1 MGKKRKQA
9 MSSAEAQIGNVVGI
23 DPHKHTLS
31 AAVVDQRGGLLGCR
45 HFPVSAKGHQALE
58 TWVLSLGPVLR
69 WGIEGASGLGRH
81 TALYLLT
88 RAQDVR
94 DVCPNRTAERAR
106 NRRQGK
112 SDTLDAERI
121 ARELLAHPDLPL
133 AFKRSQQ
140 AARPDQVV
148 ELLGLWHQARRSMVK
163 SQQHLL
169 NEAEDMLQ
177 AMPEAI
183 RDRLPAS
190 KAVWPRLRA
199 LTTLSDE
206 MSGEDWDAPTALR
219 LRLLGE
225 HARALSELEQ
235 REEEICCEMAKLV
248 KQTGSTLDQLCGIST
263 RSAAELLVEVGD
275 PCRFTDGGFARF
287 NGTAP
292 LPASSAEGD
301 DEPVRHRLNRG
312 GNRRVN
318 AVLHRMAVT
327 QLRCEPRAQA
337 IFNEARRNGH
347 TKKEAM
353 RVLKRQLSNV
363 VHRRML
369 SDLQSRSD
377 MAAAA

>member
-23 DPHKHTLS
+23 DPHKHSLS

-45 HFPVSAKGHQALE
+45 HFPVSANGHQALE

-112 SDTLDAERI
+112 SDSLDAERI

-148 ELLGLWHQARRSMVK
+148 ELLALWHQARRSLLK

-199 LTTLSDE
+199 
-206 MSGEDWDAPTALR
+206 
-219 LRLLGE
+219 
-225 HARALSELEQ
+225 
-235 REEEICCEMAKLV
+235 
-248 KQTGSTLDQLCGIST
+248 
-263 RSAAELLVEVGD
+263 
-275 PCRFTDGGFARF
+275 
-287 NGTAP
+287 
-292 LPASSAEGD
+292 
-301 DEPVRHRLNRG
+301 
-312 GNRRVN
+312 
-318 AVLHRMAVT
+318 
-327 QLRCEPRAQA
+327 
-337 IFNEARRNGH
+337 
-347 TKKEAM
+347 
-353 RVLKRQLSNV
+353 
-363 VHRRML
+363 
-369 SDLQSRSD
+369 
-377 MAAAA
+377 

>member
-23 DPHKHTLS
+23 DPHKRSLS
-31 AAVVDQRGGLLGCR
+31 AAVLDHRGGLLGCR

-88 RAQDVR
+88 RDQDVR

-121 ARELLAHPDLPL
+121 ARELLANPDLPL

-148 ELLGLWHQARRSMVK
+148 ELLGLWHQARRSLLK
-163 SQQHLL
+163 TQQHLL

-190 KAVWPRLRA
+190 KAVWP
-199 LTTLSDE
+199 
-206 MSGEDWDAPTALR
+206 G
-219 LRLLGE
+219 
-225 HARALSELEQ
+225 
-235 REEEICCEMAKLV
+235 
-248 KQTGSTLDQLCGIST
+248 
-263 RSAAELLVEVGD
+263 
-275 PCRFTDGGFARF
+275 
-287 NGTAP
+287 
-292 LPASSAEGD
+292 
-301 DEPVRHRLNRG
+301 
-312 GNRRVN
+312 
-318 AVLHRMAVT
+318 
-327 QLRCEPRAQA
+327 CEPWQR
-337 IFNEARRNGH
+337 
-347 TKKEAM
+347 
-353 RVLKRQLSNV
+353 
-363 VHRRML
+363 
-369 SDLQSRSD
+369 
-377 MAAAA
+377 